1 MKKSTTC
8 EVNGTTYTISEL
20 TVGEI
25 DAVIGA
31 INPEGPLHRTYNIM
45 DYDLTPEF
53 VGTAAG
59 IDASAHAALTP
70 EELDILVSKVEEVNA
85 RFLDRVLAKDKKVR
99 AAMQPAT
106 DAAEPSMNP
115 AAPSTATPA
124 C

>member
-8 EVNGTTYTISEL
+8 EINGKTYTVSEL

-53 VGTAAG
+53 VSAAAG
-59 IDASAHAALTP
+59 MDADSHAALTP
-70 EELDILVSKVEEVNA
+70 EELDTLVSKVEEVNA
-85 RFLDRVLAKDKKVR
+85 RFLDRVLAKQRKMR
-99 AAMQPAT
+99 GAGQAPAT
-106 DAAEPSMNP
+106 PEALPMIPEK
-115 AAPSTATPA
+115 PSTATPA

>member
-8 EVNGTTYTISEL
+8 EINGKTYTVSEL

-31 INPEGPLHRTYNIM
+31 INAEGPLHRTYNIM

-53 VGTAAG
+53 VAASAG
-59 IDASAHAALTP
+59 IEAEAHAALTP
-70 EELDILVSKVEEVNA
+70 DELDALVAAVSEVNA
-85 RFLDRVLAKDKKVR
+85 RFLARVLAKQRKMR
-99 AAMQPAT
+99 GAGQAPAT
-106 DAAEPSMNP
+106 PEALPMIPEK
-115 AAPSTATPA
+115 PSTATPA

>member
-8 EVNGTTYTISEL
+8 EINGKTYTVSEL

-53 VGTAAG
+53 VSAAAEM
-59 IDASAHAALTP
+59 DANSHAALTP
-70 EELDILVSKVEEVNA
+70 EELDTLVSKVEEVNA
-85 RFLDRVLAKDKKVR
+85 RFLGRVLAKQQKMR
-99 AAMQPAT
+99 GAGQAPAT
-106 DAAEPSMNP
+106 PEALPMIPEK
-115 AAPSTATPA
+115 PSTATPA